1 MKPYKVYLDKGDT
14 VTKKLD
20 PKIKEERAQKRKMEQ
35 IKKDKVKRNILTALL
50 NEYGTVKKV
59 AETLDVSI
67 SAIYERMKRLGIEMV
82 ETNPHQKV
90 ILEALLK
97 QHKTIEKASYAYG
110 MTPEEFKREMKL
122 AGIKNSKK

>member
-1 MKPYKVYLDKGDT
+1 M
-14 VTKKLD
+14 TKKLD

-50 NEYGTVKKV
+50 NQYGTVKKV
-59 AETLDVSI
+59 AETLGVST